1 MTTAPHRAD
10 DEQPVPREA
19 TPSDAAKHKPW
30 AALRAR
36 YRTSFWQGFFHELNE
51 VEFFD
56 QTILLAAGL
65 LISLV
70 PFFILVSAFASQRV
84 DDDIALRLGLDH
96 RAGAIVSGLFR
107 SSSASFD
114 AGTAITLLILLAG
127 AVTVSSSFQ
136 LIYEKIFHL
145 NHRRSLYRLLTWT
158 AALSGAL
165 VIESLVGRP
174 VRNEPG
180 GLGLVELV
188 TIALF
193 TPFYWWTMHFLL
205 AGRVGWRRLLP
216 SAVATGVFYAGLG
229 VFSSF
234 YFSSTIISDSKTY
247 GPIGAVLS
255 IVTWLIAI
263 SSVIILGAAAGSV
276 WYDRRR

>member
-1 MTTAPHRAD
+1 M
-10 DEQPVPREA
+10 
-19 TPSDAAKHKPW
+19 
-30 AALRAR
+30 
-36 YRTSFWQGFFHELNE
+36 
-51 VEFFD
+51 
-56 QTILLAAGL
+56 
-65 LISLV
+65 
-70 PFFILVSAFASQRV
+70 
-84 DDDIALRLGLDH
+84 
-96 RAGAIVSGLFR
+96 
-107 SSSASFD
+107 
-114 AGTAITLLILLAG
+114 
-127 AVTVSSSFQ
+127 
-136 LIYEKIFHL
+136 
-145 NHRRSLYRLLTWT
+145 
-158 AALSGAL
+158 
-165 VIESLVGRP
+165 
-174 VRNEPG
+174 
-180 GLGLVELV
+180 ELV